1 MMRYIKMPVLLF
13 VLLSFCVTSALAAED
28 QRICCPV
35 PATHSVEKLNRA
47 VCCNGPINKETG
59 SFDNDCC
66 NAKGTVHT
74 KSDGSKYC
82 CKNKNPQKS

>member
-59 SFDNDCC
+59 NFDDDCC
-66 NAKGTVHT
+66 NAKGTVQT
-74 KSDGSKYC
+74 VNGKKIC
-82 CKNKNPQKS
+82 CKNKNSQKS